1 MKNPVSDS
9 PLRGVK
15 EMETGGH
22 NDKLIDTK
30 ILNYRIVDQDT
41 LSDYVSDDY
50 AVETYWPPYDDK
62 GQIISWRHFF
72 DGLFYDSADAGTAI
86 KSSGAAYPLR
96 QEDCG
101 FRIARN
107 R

>member
-30 ILNYRIVDQDT
+30 IHNYRIVDQ
-41 LSDYVSDDY
+41 
-50 AVETYWPPYDDK
+50 
-62 GQIISWRHFF
+62 
-72 DGLFYDSADAGTAI
+72 
-86 KSSGAAYPLR
+86 
-96 QEDCG
+96 
-101 FRIARN
+101 
-107 R
+107 

>member
-1 MKNPVSDS
+1 MRNPVTDS

-22 NDKLIDTK
+22 NDKLIRSK
-30 ILNYRIVDQDT
+30 LINYRIVDQET
-41 LSDYVSDDY
+41 LSDYVSDDW
-50 AVETYWPPYDDK
+50 VTDCYWPGFQDEVV
-62 GQIISWRHFF
+62 SWRRGFEGYF
-72 DGLFYDSADAGTAI
+72 DGDEPKQEI
-86 KSSGAAYPLR
+86 KSTGAAYPWR
-96 QEDCG
+96 QRTWG